1 MSLCGMCGAPATVG
15 SMCATCVARAELRI
29 RDTPGLL
36 RDLDVTIT
44 KQAKQAAPGPGG
56 GSDRMVLNLAASVA
70 GTELRAAWR
79 VFAGKHDPTVREVLD
94 GFRATVRSPVT
105 PERVTRLDLA
115 FKAADRSRD
124 SAPERRVIGTCTC
137 GRPLA
142 TARTEGT
149 IECRHC
155 GSRWDIAGTLEDR
168 TERVRHREV
177 SPQEA
182 ETYMRAAYRAKVPAE
197 TVRSWIKRGDLQ
209 RVWPDSERVRLG
221 DMIEIWSRK
230 SNYKE
235 RNNHGDDG
243 QVD

>member
-56 GSDRMVLNLAASVA
+56 GSDRMVLNLAASES

-79 VFAGKHDPTVREVLD
+79 VFASKHDPTVREVLD

-115 FKAADRSRD
+115 FKAADRARD
-124 SAPERRVIGTCTC
+124 VQPERFSYGKCTC
-137 GRPLA
+137 GRVVTAPRGA
-142 TARTEGT
+142 TYTTCPSCGERWDVTEWRRVKEQEAMRRVPEFVGTVNETLTVLRLVGHEVKRGTVDRWVHEGKLRPIREGT
-149 IECRHC
+149 RKF
-155 GSRWDIAGTLEDR
+155 
-168 TERVRHREV
+168 RVREI
-177 SPQEA
+177 A
-182 ETYMRAAYRAKVPAE
+182 ELAGITL
-197 TVRSWIKRGDLQ
+197 T
-209 RVWPDSERVRLG
+209 
-221 DMIEIWSRK
+221 
-230 SNYKE
+230 
-235 RNNHGDDG
+235 
-243 QVD
+243 